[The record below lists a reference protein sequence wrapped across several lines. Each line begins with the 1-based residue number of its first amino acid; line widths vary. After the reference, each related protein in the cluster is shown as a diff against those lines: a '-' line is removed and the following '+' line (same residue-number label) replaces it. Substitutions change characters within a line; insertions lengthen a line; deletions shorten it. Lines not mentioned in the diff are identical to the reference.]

1 MHYEPRWQDRDR
13 ERDERRR
20 YEAQADFSDER
31 RGRHDHDRH
40 HHHRHDH
47 DQERDEHRAW
57 APFGETGPTRYGGR
71 SGYDVGQQDRSER
84 YYVDRSSDR
93 SFGGRDQG
101 YDRGPERDFG
111 RGEGRFGQER
121 NQGRDYGFGET
132 GGRYSQ
138 SYDHER
144 YGERDQWGS
153 NPRSGA
159 GNDARNWFDKASDKV
174 QAFFGDDDAQ
184 RRSRW
189 DEVRA
194 GSHRGRGPKGYR
206 RSDERI
212 REDVSDRLAD
222 DSWLDASD
230 VEVNVASCEVT
241 LSGFVSSRDDKRRA
255 ERLAEDVSG
264 VDNVQNNLR
273 VRREGERTS
282 LGATD
287 TSLAGSTGSG
297 RA

>member
-1 MHYEPRWQDRDR
+1 MRYEDRWHDRD
-13 ERDERRR
+13 RDERRDR
-20 YEAQADFSDER
+20 SRSEDYGQAEFSDSGRGARRPWEETRFDRSDDRDHER
-31 RGRHDHDRH
+31 
-40 HHHRHDH
+40 
-47 DQERDEHRAW
+47 EEHRAW
-57 APFGETGPTRYGGR
+57 RPFGETGPTRYGGR
-71 SGYDVGQQDRSER
+71 SGYDTGQHDLNDRYDHPDHR
-84 YYVDRSSDR
+84 
-93 SFGGRDQG
+93 FGGRDRG
-101 YDRGPERDFG
+101 YGSGRYGRD
-111 RGEGRFGQER
+111 
-121 NQGRDYGFGET
+121 RDYGFGET
-132 GGRYSQ
+132 GGRYSD
-138 SYDHER
+138 SYQHER

-174 QAFFGDDDAQ
+174 QAFFGDDAAQ

-194 GSHRGRGPKGYR
+194 GQHRGRGPKGYR
-206 RSDERI
+206 RSDDRI

-230 VEVNVASCEVT
+230 IEVRVEGAEVT
-241 LSGFVSSRDDKRRA
+241 LIGLVASRDDKRRA

-273 VRREGERTS
+273 VRREADRASSSFGDGS
-282 LGATD
+282 STD
-287 TSLAGSTGSG
+287 TSLSGSTGAG

>member
-20 YEAQADFSDER
+20 YEDQADFSDDR
-31 RGRHDHDRH
+31 RGRQDHDHGRH
-40 HHHRHDH
+40 HHHDPDH
-47 DQERDEHRAW
+47 DEHRAW
-57 APFGETGPTRYGGR
+57 APFGETGPTRYGGGR
-71 SGYDVGQQDRSER
+71 SGYDTGQHDRSER

-93 SFGGRDQG
+93 SFDGRDH
-101 YDRGPERDFG
+101 GPERDLG
-111 RGEGRFGQER
+111 RGYGGGQPRF
-121 NQGRDYGFGET
+121 GRDYGFGET

-159 GNDARNWFDKASDKV
+159 GNDARNWFDKTSDKV
-174 QAFFGDDDAQ
+174 QAFFGDEDAE

-194 GSHRGRGPKGYR
+194 GAHRGRGPKGYR

-230 VEVNVASCEVT
+230 IEVNVSGCEVT
-241 LSGFVSSRDDKRRA
+241 LTGFVSSRDDKRRA
-255 ERLAEDVSG
+255 EHLAEGVSG

-273 VRREGERTS
+273 VRRPGEQTS
-282 LGATD
+282 MFGD
-287 TSLAGSTGSG
+287 GSSDPG

>member
-13 ERDERRR
+13 DERRR
-20 YEAQADFSDER
+20 YEDQADFSDSWR
-31 RGRHDHDRH
+31 GYRGREDREFSRH
-40 HHHRHDH
+40 HERDH
-47 DQERDEHRAW
+47 ERDEHRAW

-71 SGYDVGQQDRSER
+71 SGYDAGQYDRSER
-84 YYVDRSSDR
+84 YDFDRRSDR
-93 SFGGRDQG
+93 GYGRGQYG
-101 YDRGPERDFG
+101 YDRGQGRYGRD
-111 RGEGRFGQER
+111 
-121 NQGRDYGFGET
+121 RDYGFGET
-132 GGRYSQ
+132 GGRYSE

-153 NPRSGA
+153 NPRGGA

-174 QAFFGDDDAQ
+174 QAFFGDEGAE

-230 VEVNVASCEVT
+230 VEVNVSGCEVT
-241 LSGFVSSRDDKRRA
+241 LTGFVSSRDDKRRA

-273 VRREGERTS
+273 VRGRGEQTS
-282 LGATD
+282 MFGDGSSD
-287 TSLAGSTGSG
+287 TGLTGTAGSG